1 MGIYVSRN
9 QKTKCKIYISNSVC
23 LFFLCFNIEK
33 NLTNFLF
40 IFLYERPIRSVTL
53 NGGMEM
59 TAWFDILGLHPGA
72 AQDEQGLKQS
82 SQICKNL

>member
-1 MGIYVSRN
+1 MCNLLII
-9 QKTKCKIYISNSVC
+9 T
-23 LFFLCFNIEK
+23 FLSTFK
-33 NLTNFLF
+33 
-40 IFLYERPIRSVTL
+40 RPIRSVTL

-82 SQICKNL
+82 SQICKDLT